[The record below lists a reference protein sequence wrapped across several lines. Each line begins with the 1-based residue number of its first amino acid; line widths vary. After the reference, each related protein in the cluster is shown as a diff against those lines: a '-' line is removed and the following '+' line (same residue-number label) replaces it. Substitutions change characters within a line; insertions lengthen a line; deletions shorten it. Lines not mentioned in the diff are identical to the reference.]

1 MDGNDYNLITPVN
14 SLQNIGT
21 MQHVK
26 HRKER
31 KRKDKHKP
39 QQEAKK
45 KTTDG
50 QATKVIVEEPLFN
63 RDDPH
68 RIDFKA

>member
-14 SLQNIGT
+14 SLQNIGS
-21 MQHVK
+21 MQHVER
-26 HRKER
+26 RKER

-39 QQEAKK
+39 QPEANK
-45 KTTDG
+45 KTTDD
-50 QATKVIVEEPLFN
+50 QATQITVEEPLLN